1 MNEQDVRKKL
11 SKACAQLMIRH
22 PFFGSLV
29 YQHELEL
36 SDAVP
41 TAAATPDGRMLFNP
55 EFVEQYDTQNLMFLI
70 AHEVMHI
77 VFAHSARRGNRDRD
91 TYNIAC
97 DAVINEILVAEGV
110 GQFIG
115 GGIRMEG
122 AQDETSENIYNRI
135 YSPSNSKSFGG
146 DDDEECEG
154 GQGKDGKGKG
164 KPYTGNLTV
173 KDLEKDGG
181 APITEAEAKQKV
193 AEGKIKIGQAAALAR
208 MQGKLGSGLGRIVD
222 RILES
227 RLPWHQILERYL
239 TSKAEQR
246 YNWSRPHKRRLNIA
260 YMPSRDKY
268 PSMGEVVLGI
278 DVSGSISDKE
288 VGEFIGHCKAIFD
301 LCHPKKVY
309 VVYCTTRVEAVD
321 EFERGEEII
330 PRKNSW
336 YGGTHMPA
344 IMDWI
349 DNNDIDADVCVTFTD
364 GYTDYPSDNQVPCPL
379 VWILSTDY
387 KPRNPNGEVIYAV
400 EEDK

>member
-1 MNEQDVRKKL
+1 
-11 SKACAQLMIRH
+11 MIRH

-36 SDAVP
+36 TDAVP

-110 GQFIG
+110 GQFID

-122 AQDETSENIYNRI
+122 AQDETSENIYNKI
-135 YSPSNSKSFGG
+135 YNPTKAKQPSGDG
-146 DDDEECEG
+146 DDESSG
-154 GQGKDGKGKG
+154 SNGNGSGQGRRGRNSPGEG
-164 KPYTGNLTV
+164 KPYTGKLTV
-173 KDLEKDGG
+173 KDLEKDGDK
-181 APITEAEAKQKV
+181 PITEAEAKQKI
-193 AEGKIKIGQAAALAR
+193 AEGKLKIGQAAALAR
-208 MQGKLGSGLGRIVD
+208 MQGKLGSGLSRIVD
-222 RILES
+222 KILES

-239 TSKAEQR
+239 TGKAEQR
-246 YNWSRPHKRRLNIA
+246 YNWSRPHKRRLNVA

-288 VGEFIGHCKAIFD
+288 VGEFIGHCRAIFD

-321 EFERGEEII
+321 EFERGEEIV
-330 PRKNSW
+330 PRKNMW

-349 DNNDIDADVCVTFTD
+349 DNNDIDADACITFTD
-364 GYTDYPSDNQVPCPL
+364 GYTDYPSENQVPCPL
-379 VWILSTDY
+379 VWVLSTDY
-387 KPRNPNGEVIYAV
+387 KPRDPQGEVIYAV
-400 EEDK
+400 EEG